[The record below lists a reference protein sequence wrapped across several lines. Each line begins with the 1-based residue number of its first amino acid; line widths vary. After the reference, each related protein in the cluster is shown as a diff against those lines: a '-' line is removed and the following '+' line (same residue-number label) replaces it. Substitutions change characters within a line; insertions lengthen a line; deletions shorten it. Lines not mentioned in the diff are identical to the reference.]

1 MRKILA
7 ILVLVAIAGI
17 AASVLLSKKSVFATP
32 ETKACA
38 RVNELCASD
47 SSVAQDPRGHP
58 DPRADLEHC
67 VDAMTG
73 AKKVA
78 GQKAVDQSVQCIN
91 EATTCGKA
99 MGCVVGGVGVGTVK
113 EVLKGVG
120 DAVTR

>member
-7 ILVLVAIAGI
+7 ILVLIAIAGI
-17 AASVLLSKKSVFATP
+17 AASVLLSKKGVFATP
-32 ETKACA
+32 EKKACG
-38 RVNELCASD
+38 RVNDLCASD
-47 SSVAQDPRGHP
+47 SSVAKP
-58 DPRADLEHC
+58 DLDHC
-67 VDAMTG
+67 VEAMTG